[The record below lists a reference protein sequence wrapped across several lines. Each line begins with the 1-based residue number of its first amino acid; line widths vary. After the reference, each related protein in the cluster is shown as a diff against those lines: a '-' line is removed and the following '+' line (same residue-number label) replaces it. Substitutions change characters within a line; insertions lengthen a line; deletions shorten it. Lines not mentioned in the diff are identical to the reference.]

1 MHKKKSDYALN
12 KLDQEAIVYIDAEGK
27 SYRLTCEEFLSEE
40 EFLRW
45 KKWSDENYHEVEKNQ
60 HKEDNHTVPL
70 TMDIEVMPDKG
81 ILASESYED
90 EETILLR
97 WKDRLTEKQFHRL
110 WMLVI
115 EHLSVNEIAK
125 REGVKPQSIS
135 ESLAEARKKLC

>member
-1 MHKKKSDYALN
+1 MYRKKSDYALN
-12 KLDQEAIVYIDAEGK
+12 KIDKEAIIYLDAEGN
-27 SYRLTCEEFLSEE
+27 SYRLTREYFLSEE
-40 EFLRW
+40 EFLLW
-45 KKWSDENYHEVEKNQ
+45 KKWSDENYHEIEKKQ
-60 HKEDNHTVPL
+60 HIEDNHTVPL
-70 TMDIEVMPDKG
+70 TMEIEAMPDKD

-90 EETILLR
+90 EETILLS